1 MSRQTYK
8 HAYDTA
14 KADLLRL
21 TEKRRKLDSEIR
33 KLHDSV
39 KSLGELCGIDPEE
52 VNQFLFAEGSDSSPG
67 FTNSIRRLLR
77 AHNASLSPPEIRDG
91 LLKLGI
97 GRDQINLLAS
107 IHTVLRRLVDFG
119 EIEKTDDTRFRSVK

>member
-1 MSRQTYK
+1 MLYPTELRDRRDYFTSGGHNDLNFCNQMSRQTYK

-39 KSLGELCGIDPEE
+39 KSLGELCGIDPDE
-52 VNQFLFAEGSDSSPG
+52 VNR
-67 FTNSIRRLLR
+67 I
-77 AHNASLSPPEIRDG
+77 PPR
-91 LLKLGI
+91 
-97 GRDQINLLAS
+97 
-107 IHTVLRRLVDFG
+107 
-119 EIEKTDDTRFRSVK
+119 